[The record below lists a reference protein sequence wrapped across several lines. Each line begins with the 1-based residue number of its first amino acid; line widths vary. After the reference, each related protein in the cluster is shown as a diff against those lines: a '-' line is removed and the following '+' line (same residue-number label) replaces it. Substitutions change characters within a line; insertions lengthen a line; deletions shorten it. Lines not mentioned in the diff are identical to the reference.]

1 MKISIQL
8 NKINK
13 DKAELAVNTLR
24 MLSADAVEKAQSGHP
39 GLPMGFA
46 DVAFVLWMQFLRFNP
61 HDPQWPN
68 RDRFILSAGHGS
80 MLLYAL
86 LNLFGYDLSLD
97 DIKQFRQF
105 GSKTPGHPEY
115 GHTPGV
121 EATTGPLG
129 QGFANG
135 VGMALAAR
143 LMAERFNTGDAK
155 IIDHYIYGV
164 VSDGDL
170 MEGITSEA
178 ASFAGHLGLANII
191 YIYDCNQITIEGST
205 SLTFTEDVGKRF
217 ESYNWRVFR
226 IDGHSHTEIAK
237 AIEAAQ
243 GEQKRPSLII
253 ARTHIGK
260 GSPNRQDTASIHGE
274 PLGAKEL
281 ELTKESLGWPKDK
294 TFYIPDEVKHLCQSR
309 VAELKEEYENWQAR
323 FKKYI
328 REDAQMSRLWD
339 TYYKKEFPE
348 NLESELLKTIKK
360 NSIATRSA
368 SGEMM
373 QVIAQQIPGFI
384 GGSADL
390 HPSTK
395 TYVKNSSSIDKNKF
409 GGRNIHF
416 GVREHAMGG
425 ILNGMALYGGIIP
438 FGSTF
443 LVFSDYMRPS
453 IRLAAMMKIQVIY
466 VFTHDS
472 ILLGEDGPT
481 HQPVEHLPS
490 LRLIPNLLV
499 IRPSDATETSAAW
512 VSALNHKVGPTAL
525 ILSRQDIPVINRSVY
540 PSQNHLKYGAYVLK
554 NSEGD
559 PDIILLASGS
569 EVLIALEATLQL
581 QEKGARARL
590 VSVPSFELFR
600 LNSDEYKNS
609 ILPSS
614 CKKRVAIEAAAKND
628 WYEFVGL
635 DGLIIGV
642 DRYGAS
648 ATTKVIA
655 EHYGF
660 AVQNILREINKK
672 WGTAKP

>member
-1 MKISIQL
+1 MLINTIDKHKIDL
-8 NKINK
+8 T
-13 DKAELAVNTLR
+13 VNTLK

-61 HDPQWPN
+61 QNPQWPN

-80 MLLYAL
+80 MLLYSL

-155 IIDHYIYGV
+155 IVDHYIYGV

-205 SLTFTEDVGKRF
+205 SLTFTEDVAKRF
-217 ESYNWRVFR
+217 EAYNWRVFK
-226 IDGHSHTEIAK
+226 IDGHNHIEIAET
-237 AIEAAQ
+237 IEAAR
-243 GEQKRPSLII
+243 GEKERPSLII

-294 TFYIPDEVKHLCQSR
+294 TFYIPDEVKELCQSR
-309 VAELKEEYENWQAR
+309 VAELKEEYEIWQIQ

-328 REDAQMSRLWD
+328 RDDPKMSQLWD
-339 TYYKKEFPE
+339 SYYKKEFLG
-348 NLESELLKTIKK
+348 NLETELLKTIKK
-360 NSIATRSA
+360 DSIATRTA

-373 QVIAQQIPGFI
+373 QVIAQRIPGFI

-390 HPSTK
+390 CPSTK
-395 TYVKNSSSIDKNKF
+395 TYIKNSSSIDKNKF
-409 GGRNIHF
+409 GGRNIQF

-425 ILNGMALYGGIIP
+425 ILNGLALYGGIIP

-443 LVFSDYMRPS
+443 LTFSDYMRPS

-466 VFTHDS
+466 IFTHDS

-490 LRLIPNLLV
+490 LRLIPDLLV
-499 IRPSDATETSAAW
+499 IRPSDATETAAAW
-512 VSALNHKVGPTAL
+512 VTALNHKDGPTAL

-540 PSQNHLKYGAYVLK
+540 PSQNYLKYGAYILK
-554 NSEGD
+554 DSQGNA
-559 PDIILLASGS
+559 DIILLASGA
-569 EVLIALEATLQL
+569 EVAIALEATFRLQG
-581 QEKGARARL
+581 KGIKVRL

-600 LNSDEYKNS
+600 SNSDEYRNS
-609 ILPSS
+609 ILPPA
-614 CKKRVAIEAAAKND
+614 CTKRVAIEAAAKND

-648 ATTKVIA
+648 APSKTIA
-655 EHYGF
+655 ERYGF
-660 AVQNILREINKK
+660 TTNNILHEINKK
-672 WGTAKP
+672 WGL

>member
-1 MKISIQL
+1 MLIHKI
-8 NKINK
+8 
-13 DKAELAVNTLR
+13 DKHKVELAVNTLR

-46 DVAFVLWMQFLRFNP
+46 DVAFVIWMQFLRFNP

-121 EATTGPLG
+121 ESTTGPLG

-135 VGMALAAR
+135 VGMALAERILAD
-143 LMAERFNTGDAK
+143 RFNKGGMK

-217 ESYNWRVFR
+217 EAYNWRVFK
-226 IDGHSHTEIAK
+226 IDGHNHTEIAE

-253 ARTHIGK
+253 AKTHIGK

-294 TFYIPDEVKHLCQSR
+294 TFYIPAEIKQLCNNR
-309 VAELKEEYENWQAR
+309 VVELKEEYENWQTL

-328 REDAQMSRLWD
+328 REDPKKSRLWD
-339 TYYKKEFPE
+339 TCFKKEIPE

-360 NSIATRSA
+360 YSIATRSA

-373 QVIAQQIPGFI
+373 QVVAQRIPGFM

-390 HPSTK
+390 CPSTK
-395 TYVKNSSSIDKNKF
+395 TYIKNFSSIDKNKF
-409 GGRNIHF
+409 NGRNIHF
-416 GVREHAMGG
+416 GVREHAMCG

-453 IRLAAMMKIQVIY
+453 IRLAAMMKIQVIS

-490 LRLIPNLLV
+490 LRLIPDLLV
-499 IRPSDATETSAAW
+499 IRPSDATETAAAW
-512 VSALNHKVGPTAL
+512 VAALNHKVGPTAL

-540 PSQNHLKYGAYVLK
+540 PSQNHLKYGAYILK
-554 NSEGD
+554 DPQGD
-559 PDIILLASGS
+559 PDIILIASGS
-569 EVLIALEATLQL
+569 EVAIALEVTLLL
-581 QEKGARARL
+581 QGKGIKARL
-590 VSVPSFELFR
+590 ISMPSFELFR
-600 LNSDEYKNS
+600 ACPEEYKNS
-609 ILPSS
+609 ILHPA
-614 CKKRVAIEAAAKND
+614 CKKRIAIEAAAKND

-648 ATTKVIA
+648 APSNVIA

-660 AVQNILREINKK
+660 TVQNILREINKK
-672 WGTAKP
+672 WGL

>member
-1 MKISIQL
+1 MLI
-8 NKINK
+8 NKIDK
-13 DKAELAVNTLR
+13 HKAELAVNTIR

-61 HDPQWPN
+61 QNPQWPN

-80 MLLYAL
+80 MLLYSL
-86 LNLFGYDLSLD
+86 LHLFGYDLSLD
-97 DIKQFRQF
+97 DIRQFRQF

-121 EATTGPLG
+121 ETTTGPLG

-135 VGMALAAR
+135 VGMALAER
-143 LMAERFNTGDAK
+143 IMAERFNTADEK
-155 IIDHYIYGV
+155 ILDHYIYGV

-178 ASFAGHLGLANII
+178 ASFAGHLGLSKII

-205 SLTFTEDVGKRF
+205 SLAFTEDVAKRF
-217 ESYNWRVFR
+217 EAYNWRVFKV
-226 IDGHSHTEIAK
+226 DGHNHTEIAE
-237 AIEAAQ
+237 AIETARN
-243 GEQKRPSLII
+243 ETERPSLII
-253 ARTHIGK
+253 ASTHIGK
-260 GSPNRQDTASIHGE
+260 GSPSKQDTSAIHGE

-281 ELTKESLGWPKDK
+281 ELTKEGLGWPKDK
-294 TFYIPDEVKHLCQSR
+294 TFYVPEEVKQLCRDR
-309 VAELKEEYENWQAR
+309 VAELRDEYESWQAQC
-323 FKKYI
+323 KKYI
-328 REDAQMSRLWD
+328 RDDAKKSQLWD
-339 TYYKKEFPE
+339 ACFKKEIPE

-360 NSIATRSA
+360 DSVATRTA

-373 QVIAQQIPGFI
+373 QAIAQHIPGFI

-395 TYVKNSSSIDKNKF
+395 TYIKNSTSINKNKF
-409 GGRNIHF
+409 EGRNIHF

-443 LVFSDYMRPS
+443 LTFSDYLRPS
-453 IRLAAMMKIQVIY
+453 IRLAAIMKIQVVY
-466 VFTHDS
+466 LFTHDS
-472 ILLGEDGPT
+472 IFLGEDGPT

-499 IRPSDATETSAAW
+499 IRPSDATETAAAW
-512 VSALNHKVGPTAL
+512 IKALNHKNGPTAL

-540 PSQNHLKYGAYVLK
+540 PTQNNLKYGAYILQDSV
-554 NSEGD
+554 GI
-559 PDIILLASGS
+559 PDIILLTSGS
-569 EVLIALEATLQL
+569 EVAIAMEVTLQL
-581 QEKGARARL
+581 QGKGVKARL
-590 VSVPSFELFR
+590 ISMPSFELFR
-600 LNSDEYKNS
+600 ASPEGYKDS
-609 ILPSS
+609 ILPPA
-614 CKKRVAIEAAAKND
+614 CKKRMAIEAAVTSD

-642 DRYGAS
+642 DCFGAS
-648 ATTKVIA
+648 APIKVIA
-655 EHYGF
+655 ERYGF
-660 AVQNILREINKK
+660 TVQNILREIDKK
-672 WGTAKP
+672 WGL

>member
-1 MKISIQL
+1 MLIHKI
-8 NKINK
+8 
-13 DKAELAVNTLR
+13 DKHKVELAVNTLR

-121 EATTGPLG
+121 ESTTGPLG

-135 VGMALAAR
+135 VGMALAERILAD
-143 LMAERFNTGDAK
+143 RFNKGGMK

-205 SLTFTEDVGKRF
+205 SLTFTEDVAKRF
-217 ESYNWRVFR
+217 EAYNWRVFK
-226 IDGHSHTEIAK
+226 IDGHNHTEIAE
-237 AIEAAQ
+237 AIETAR
-243 GEQKRPSLII
+243 GEKERPSLII

-281 ELTKESLGWPKDK
+281 ELTKESLRWPKDK
-294 TFYIPDEVKHLCQSR
+294 PFYIPEEVKQLCQSR
-309 VAELKEEYENWQAR
+309 VTELKEEYENWQTQ

-328 REDAQMSRLWD
+328 RKDANMSRLWD
-339 TYYKKEFPE
+339 TYFKKEIPE

-360 NSIATRSA
+360 DPVATRIA

-373 QVIAQQIPGFI
+373 QVIAQRIPGFM

-390 HPSTK
+390 CPSTK
-395 TYVKNSSSIDKNKF
+395 TYIKNSSSIDKNKF
-409 GGRNIHF
+409 EGRNIHF

-443 LVFSDYMRPS
+443 LTFSDYMRPS
-453 IRLAAMMKIQVIY
+453 IRLAAMMRIQVIY

-481 HQPVEHLPS
+481 HQPVEHLTS

-499 IRPSDATETSAAW
+499 IRPSDATETAAAW
-512 VSALNHKVGPTAL
+512 VAALNHTDGPTAL
-525 ILSRQDIPVINRSVY
+525 ILSRQDIPVINRSMY
-540 PSQNHLKYGAYVLK
+540 PSQSHLKYGAYVLK
-554 NSEGD
+554 DSEGN

-569 EVLIALEATLQL
+569 EVAIALEATLQL
-581 QEKGARARL
+581 QSKGAKAKL
-590 VSVPSFELFR
+590 ISMPSFELFR
-600 LNSDEYKNS
+600 SNSDEYRKS
-609 ILPSS
+609 ILPPA

-648 ATTKVIA
+648 APSNVIA

-660 AVQNILREINKK
+660 TVQNILREINKK
-672 WGTAKP
+672 WGL